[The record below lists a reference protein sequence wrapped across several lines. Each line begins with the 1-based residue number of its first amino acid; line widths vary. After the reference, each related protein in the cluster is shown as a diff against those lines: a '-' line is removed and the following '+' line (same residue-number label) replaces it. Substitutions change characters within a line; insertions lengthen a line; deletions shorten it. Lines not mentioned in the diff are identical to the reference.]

1 MKKVL
6 ASLACAAA
14 MLPGAASA
22 SQYLD
27 SDVFDFV
34 ASSSSFTVAF
44 SWADVFSTKTTSA
57 GFQTFEADGK
67 YNIWLTDSSS
77 KVVASF
83 KNIADGVTGDVSGVL
98 SGKFFETFTGL
109 SAGESYHVLFT
120 AAWSAPDQ
128 HGWLVKSAPLAM
140 AAAVPEPET
149 YAMMLAGLGLVGTMV
164 RRRRSR
170 S

>member
-1 MKKVL
+1 LKKFV

-14 MLPGAASA
+14 LLPGAASA

-34 ASSSSFTVAF
+34 ASSNSFTVAF
-44 SWADVFSTKTTSA
+44 SWADVFSTKTTKS

-67 YNIWLTDSSS
+67 YNIWLTDSSN
-77 KVVASF
+77 KVIASF

-98 SGKFFETFTGL
+98 NGKFFETFTGL
-109 SAGESYHVLFT
+109 SAGNSYHVLFT
-120 AAWSAPDQ
+120 GAWSAPDK
-128 HGWLVKSAPLAM
+128 HGWLVKEAPLAM
-140 AAAVPEPET
+140 TAAVPEPET
-149 YAMMLAGLGLVGTMV
+149 YAMLLAGFGLIGTMV
-164 RRRRSR
+164 RRRSSR